1 MEYKGIEITFY
12 CSDCYREF
20 KTLGHFN
27 SYANLRH
34 GKNWGCSPWLRADG
48 RHRLE
53 TEFVGGRWVVR
64 KMKRS
69 KKINRGA

>member
-1 MEYKGIEITFY
+1 MKYNEKEITFY

-34 GKNWGCSPWLRADG
+34 GKNWGCSPWVRADG
-48 RHRLE
+48 RMRLE
-53 TEFVGGRWVVR
+53 CAFIDGRWILRKAVR
-64 KMKRS
+64 
-69 KKINRGA
+69 